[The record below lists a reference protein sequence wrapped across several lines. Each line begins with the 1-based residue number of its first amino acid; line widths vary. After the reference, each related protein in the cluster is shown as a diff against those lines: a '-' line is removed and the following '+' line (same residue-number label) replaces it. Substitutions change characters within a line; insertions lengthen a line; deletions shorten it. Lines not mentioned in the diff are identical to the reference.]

1 MCHSLSSLLHFDF
14 FCTGPSCTDSARLE
28 GVSVWIR
35 NLKSNSESEY
45 KPSYK
50 PRRGIDRELYS
61 LRRQP
66 DGVKIESQSSEEG
79 DDAYSSAYS
88 EEAPMAMTNEI
99 LSQMIQM
106 LMADREKDRADRE
119 RATEERLRQQE
130 KDREEWER
138 ERQERLQQQQ
148 RYERREVESRKEASN
163 PNRTNT
169 ESSRHNPVYSN
180 NSSHD

>member
-1 MCHSLSSLLHFDF
+1 M
-14 FCTGPSCTDSARLE
+14 
-28 GVSVWIR
+28 
-35 NLKSNSESEY
+35 SEY

-50 PRRGIDRELYS
+50 PRFGIDREPYS

-66 DGVKIESQSSEEG
+66 DRVKVEPQSSEG

-88 EEAPMAMTNEI
+88 EEAPMAITNEN

-106 LMADREKDRADRE
+106 LIADREKDRADRE

-130 KDREEWER
+130 KDKEERER

-148 RYERREVESRKEASN
+148 RYERREVESRQEAA
-163 PNRTNT
+163 R
-169 ESSRHNPVYSN
+169 ERE
-180 NSSHD
+180 